1 MSSRENN
8 LNAPINNAMPNRNA
22 SKPGTYPGMMT
33 DTAINALL
41 LGARFTECA
50 RECSER
56 VSRIESGLKSAP
68 RKPCVIHAATPHS
81 SRPAAIIDRAAAAS
95 PTNSRVEPKRIDAL
109 PLSNAPAARPVP
121 DENDKVEFYE
131 PAEEEIRL
139 NISEV
144 DGPVPADVSM
154 SRDHSVLTAAG
165 TDAGMAERNDERL
178 CGRHAAKILRDCR
191 RDVAL
196 APSDARKNV
205 FQEVAKKL
213 GQMVADQWLPKAV
226 MVDRLLEI
234 AEAHGSFGL
243 IPEQIQQ
250 IIVDAAEAI
259 CSPKN
264 APVSLPLTRRLIT
277 RRASDVQP
285 EKLIWVWPGRIPEGK
300 LVLVGGPPGLGKSQL
315 TAFIAATVSN
325 GGAWPCGEGSTAPGN
340 VIIMSAEDG
349 IEDTI
354 IPRLIAAGANM
365 DRVYIVASAT
375 KPDGTGRKTF
385 SLKTDVDLLEA
396 KAKEIGGVRLFSVD
410 PVSAYMGGSDGNGN
424 VETREVLEP
433 LAEMANRLRIAV
445 VAVTHLNKGGG
456 GTQQSALNRFAGSI
470 AFVAAARAAFAVIE
484 DPEDDN
490 RRLLLQAKNNLGPKC
505 KGLAF
510 RMEQRLIPGD
520 ILSSNIFFESE
531 HVNQSIDEA
540 LTASESRGGGG
551 QTSSKED
558 AAEFLA
564 EILAYGPMDVLEVER
579 QARAATLLDDDKRL
593 RQNKA
598 FRDARKDLRVL
609 STREGFGPGSRY
621 VLSLSGTPCALKN
634 SMRAPAPEAAHM
646 GNPGAH
652 DAERVFSGAQIITG
666 RIARHD
672 EKRSEGPLDA
682 PSKSEADEL

>member
-1 MSSRENN
+1 MSRPDNYID
-8 LNAPINNAMPNRNA
+8 APINSEIAILPKTISLTGKDDLNRA
-22 SKPGTYPGMMT
+22 AFQLGRIRGTTT

-41 LGARFTECA
+41 LAPRSNGYVKEH
-50 RECSER
+50 SER
-56 VSRIESGLKSAP
+56 AARQVNQSWLKHEQRTSRAIGEVDRLSPLRLPDAQATEPLPAEQSA
-68 RKPCVIHAATPHS
+68 
-81 SRPAAIIDRAAAAS
+81 RPAAMLTANPTSDQPIASAAPEPLEAVAAA
-95 PTNSRVEPKRIDAL
+95 DADV
-109 PLSNAPAARPVP
+109 PVP
-121 DENDKVEFYE
+121 
-131 PAEEEIRL
+131 
-139 NISEV
+139 
-144 DGPVPADVSM
+144 
-154 SRDHSVLTAAG
+154 
-165 TDAGMAERNDERL
+165 ERNDERL
-178 CGRHAAKILRDCR
+178 YGPHAAQILRNSK

-196 APSDARKNV
+196 APADAKTTA
-205 FQEVAKKL
+205 FQEVTKRI
-213 GQMVADQWLPKAV
+213 GQAVADQWLPKAV

-234 AEAHGSFGL
+234 AVAHGSFGL
-243 IPEQIQQ
+243 TPEQIQQ
-250 IIVDAAEAI
+250 IIADAAEAI

-264 APVSLPLTRRLIT
+264 APVSPPLTRRLIT

-375 KPDGTGRKTF
+375 KSDGTGRKTF
-385 SLKTDVDLLEA
+385 NLKTDVDLLEA
-396 KAKEIGGVRLFSVD
+396 KAKEIGGVRLISVD

-456 GTQQSALNRFAGSI
+456 GGQQSALNRFAGSI
-470 AFVAAARAAFAVIE
+470 AFVAAARAAFAVVE
-484 DPEDDN
+484 DAEDDN
-490 RRLLLQAKNNLGPKC
+490 RRLFLQVKNNLGPKC

-531 HVNQSIDEA
+531 HVTQSIDEA

-564 EILAYGPMDVLEVER
+564 EILAYGPVDVLEVER

-598 FRDARKDLRVL
+598 FREARKDLGVL
-609 STREGFGPGSRY
+609 STRDGFGPGARY
-621 VLSLSGTPCALKN
+621 VLSLPGIPCAPEN
-634 SMRAPAPEAAHM
+634 TMCAPHP
-646 GNPGAH
+646 GGGAH
-652 DAERVFSGAQIITG
+652 GQSGRA
-666 RIARHD
+666 
-672 EKRSEGPLDA
+672 
-682 PSKSEADEL
+682 

>member
-1 MSSRENN
+1 MGS
-8 LNAPINNAMPNRNA
+8 A
-22 SKPGTYPGMMT
+22 SPEPLEM
-33 DTAINALL
+33 
-41 LGARFTECA
+41 
-50 RECSER
+50 
-56 VSRIESGLKSAP
+56 V
-68 RKPCVIHAATPHS
+68 
-81 SRPAAIIDRAAAAS
+81 AAA
-95 PTNSRVEPKRIDAL
+95 NV
-109 PLSNAPAARPVP
+109 
-121 DENDKVEFYE
+121 
-131 PAEEEIRL
+131 
-139 NISEV
+139 
-144 DGPVPADVSM
+144 
-154 SRDHSVLTAAG
+154 
-165 TDAGMAERNDERL
+165 DAGLPEGNDERL
-178 CGRHAAKILRDCR
+178 YGRSAAQILRNCWR
-191 RDVAL
+191 SVAL
-196 APSDARKNV
+196 APLD
-205 FQEVAKKL
+205 AKKIAFHEAAKKIS
-213 GQMVADQWLPKAV
+213 QAVADQWLPKAI
-226 MVDRLLEI
+226 MVDRLLDI
-234 AEAHGSFGL
+234 AEAHRSFGL
-243 IPEQIQQ
+243 NPEQIQQ
-250 IIVDAAEAI
+250 LIADAAETI
-259 CSPKN
+259 STRQT
-264 APVSLPLTRRLIT
+264 APVSAPLKRRLIT

-315 TAFIAATVSN
+315 IAFIAATVSN

-365 DRVYIVASAT
+365 DRIHIVASAT

-396 KAKEIGGVRLFSVD
+396 KAKEIGGVRFISVD

-433 LAEMANRLRIAV
+433 LADMANRLRIAV
-445 VAVTHLNKGGG
+445 LAVTHLNKGGG

-490 RRLLLQAKNNLGPKC
+490 RRLFLQAKNNLGPKC

-531 HVNQSIDEA
+531 HVTQSIDEA

-564 EILAYGPMDVLEVER
+564 EILAYGPVDVLEVER

-598 FRDARKDLRVL
+598 FRDARKDLGVL
-609 STREGFGPGSRY
+609 FAREGFGPGSRY
-621 VLSLSGTPCALKN
+621 VLSLPGTPCAPKK
-634 SMRAPAPEAAHM
+634 SMRAHAPEGAHM

-652 DAERVFSGAQIITG
+652 DAVFSGAKIITG

-672 EKRSEGPLDA
+672 QEHSEGPVNV
-682 PSKSEADEL
+682 PSKK

>member
-1 MSSRENN
+1 MPALSHAWPASADPTMSRDGPFRIQ
-8 LNAPINNAMPNRNA
+8 APLTPIETARRAAALKANQESNR
-22 SKPGTYPGMMT
+22 P
-33 DTAINALL
+33 L
-41 LGARFTECA
+41 
-50 RECSER
+50 
-56 VSRIESGLKSAP
+56 
-68 RKPCVIHAATPHS
+68 
-81 SRPAAIIDRAAAAS
+81 AAAAS
-95 PTNSRVEPKRIDAL
+95 SEMRDEVVAVNETA
-109 PLSNAPAARPVP
+109 VP
-121 DENDKVEFYE
+121 E
-131 PAEEEIRL
+131 A
-139 NISEV
+139 
-144 DGPVPADVSM
+144 
-154 SRDHSVLTAAG
+154 
-165 TDAGMAERNDERL
+165 NDEL
-178 CGRHAAKILRDCR
+178 LFGRRAAQILSDSR
-191 RDVAL
+191 REVAL
-196 APSDARKNV
+196 APEGVKKIV
-205 FQEVAKKL
+205 FQEIAKKF
-213 GQMVADQWLPKAV
+213 GAEVAGQWLPKTV
-226 MVDRLLEI
+226 MIDRLLDI
-234 AEAHGSFGL
+234 AQAHGSFGL
-243 IPEQIQQ
+243 NPEQLQRLIA
-250 IIVDAAEAI
+250 DAAEGIRFPQTAAV
-259 CSPKN
+259 S
-264 APVSLPLTRRLIT
+264 APLKRRLIT
-277 RRASDVQP
+277 HRASDLQP
-285 EKLIWVWPGRIPEGK
+285 EKLVWVWPGRIPEGK

-315 TAFIAATVSN
+315 IAFIAATVSN

-365 DRVYIVASAT
+365 DRIHIVASAT

-396 KAKEIGGVRLFSVD
+396 KAKEIGGVRFISVD
-410 PVSAYMGGSDGNGN
+410 PISAYMGGSDGNGN

-433 LAEMANRLRIAV
+433 LADMANRLRIAV
-445 VAVTHLNKGGG
+445 LAVTHLNKGGG

-490 RRLLLQAKNNLGPKC
+490 RRLFLQAKNNLGPKC

-531 HVNQSIDEA
+531 HVTQSIDEA

-558 AAEFLA
+558 AAEFLV

-598 FRDARKDLRVL
+598 FRDARKDLGVL

-621 VLSLSGTPCALKN
+621 VLSLPGTPCAPKN
-634 SMRAPAPEAAHM
+634 SMRARAPEGAHM

-652 DAERVFSGAQIITG
+652 DAGRVFSGAQIITG

-672 EKRSEGPLDA
+672 EEYGEGPVDVL
-682 PSKSEADEL
+682 SKK